1 MDIGATIRVADYKKR
16 GSGDEASIVMS
27 DKDGK
32 AGDSNEFDSQESE
45 VALDKEVDWQ
55 WIFLQEHMQGEPQP
69 IPQSVIY
76 ELINETINKE
86 AFSIACPSP
95 CTFKSVMWYIFV
107 MPLTH
112 TQWLSIPSP
121 LSKINS
127 NYYPLTLLL
136 SSVWIFAYAFVIVW
150 FTYDI
155 TDAIGMPFSIIP
167 MFIYPFCVI
176 MRDIK
181 KYVDFNAALEVFER
195 ELKDQELSLA
205 ETYSPQIF

>member
-1 MDIGATIRVADYKKR
+1 
-16 GSGDEASIVMS
+16 
-27 DKDGK
+27 
-32 AGDSNEFDSQESE
+32 
-45 VALDKEVDWQ
+45 
-55 WIFLQEHMQGEPQP
+55 
-69 IPQSVIY
+69 
-76 ELINETINKE
+76 
-86 AFSIACPSP
+86 
-95 CTFKSVMWYIFV
+95 MWYIFL

-112 TQWLSIPSP
+112 TQYLTIPSP

-127 NYYPLTLLL
+127 NYYPLTLLI

-181 KYVDFNAALEVFER
+181 KYVDFNAALDVFER